1 LRNYFLLFPA
11 LAVFSLFLF
20 FSFPKFADV
29 AQYHTWLLS
38 KVPNSQ
44 PIYLLTLLPGYPLL
58 NFSAVTAIYIFLS
71 HRMFELTASLRDAL
85 IPHDDDALL
94 GRNLVTMSLGAAALW
109 GIGFVV
115 KEGAKA
121 L

>member
-1 LRNYFLLFPA
+1 
-11 LAVFSLFLF
+11 
-20 FSFPKFADV
+20 V

-94 GRNLVTMSLGAAALW
+94 GRNLATMSLGAAALW
-109 GIGFVV
+109 GIGFLV